1 MSSPGGPWL
10 SLQRRFPTEFI
21 SRPRMAF
28 TTLSLHLPLCVPA
41 GSHPPPHACVVL
53 RMLSCVL
60 QCALC
65 RTGCFLETFPILSC
79 SAALL
84 SLQGILIGRH
94 SGVLSLVCL
103 KPNCRSLQVGGA
115 RFHERGPYLSR
126 GLSRR
131 VVAKAPASVAR
142 LLWPFWSSAS
152 WRAIDRRHPS
162 WKDNS
167 LGTLQIRPGR
177 VCLVGPE

>member
-1 MSSPGGPWL
+1 MVGRGGLLSVLGPLCQALAAPGSASREDSPLSLFPGQGWL
-10 SLQRRFPTEFI
+10 SPHGACTCFC
-21 SRPRMAF
+21 A
-28 TTLSLHLPLCVPA
+28 PA

-53 RMLSCVL
+53 RMLSCVP

-94 SGVLSLVCL
+94 SGVLSLVRL

-115 RFHERGPYLSR
+115 RFHERGPDLSR
-126 GLSRR
+126 GLS
-131 VVAKAPASVAR
+131 
-142 LLWPFWSSAS
+142 
-152 WRAIDRRHPS
+152 
-162 WKDNS
+162 
-167 LGTLQIRPGR
+167 
-177 VCLVGPE
+177 